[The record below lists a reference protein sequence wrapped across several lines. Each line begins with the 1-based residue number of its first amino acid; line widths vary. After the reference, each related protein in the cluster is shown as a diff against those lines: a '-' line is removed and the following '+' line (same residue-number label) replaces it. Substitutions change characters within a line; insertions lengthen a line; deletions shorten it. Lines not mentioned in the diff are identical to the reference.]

1 MGKIFEA
8 LVTGKRE
15 AAEFLIPILQ
25 DHDPS
30 QTEPEVEESPSTVE
44 TSEECRP
51 CSAVEVEVSLTGIRS
66 LCLNPAGS
74 SPILPFDGGCD
85 SHATDQYRILRT
97 KLTQH
102 HTQPRII
109 LISSPGTGDGKS
121 VSAVNLAG
129 ALSLSGDVKVL
140 LMDGDFRRA
149 TIHAQLGLPATPGL
163 ADVLAG
169 TAEMG
174 KAIVSAAELPN
185 LFILPSGS
193 PTMSPAE
200 LLEGVRWRALIAQ
213 LRKLF
218 RYIVI
223 DAPPVEVVAEYS
235 VIQATCEGVLLV
247 IRVDHTKREMYRL
260 ALKAIPAAKFLGV
273 LLNCVPNWW
282 LSNYPAA
289 RYYPGAR

>member
-15 AAEFLIPILQ
+15 ATEFLIPLLQ
-25 DHDPS
+25 GQDRSDGSVEIKAPPSHD
-30 QTEPEVEESPSTVE
+30 E
-44 TSEECRP
+44 TPNDCIARK
-51 CSAVEVEVSLTGIRS
+51 AVEDDISLVEIRS
-66 LCLNPAGS
+66 LCLNPAGG
-74 SPILPFDGGCD
+74 SPILPFDGVGD
-85 SHATDQYRILRT
+85 SQATDQYRILRT
-97 KLTQH
+97 KITQH
-102 HTQPRII
+102 RTQPRII

-129 ALSLSGDVKVL
+129 ALSLNSDAKVL
-140 LMDGDFRRA
+140 LMDADFRRA
-149 TIHAQLGLPATPGL
+149 TIHAHLGLPPTPGL
-163 ADVLAG
+163 TDVLAG
-169 TAEMG
+169 TSQLG

-193 PTMSPAE
+193 PTASPAE
-200 LLEGVRWRALIAQ
+200 LLEGVQWRALISQ

-218 RYIVI
+218 RFVVI
-223 DAPPVEVVAEYS
+223 DTPPVEVVAEYS
-235 VIQATCEGVLLV
+235 VIQATCEGILLV

-260 ALKAIPAAKFLGV
+260 ALRAIPPAKFLGV
-273 LLNCVPNWW
+273 LVNCVPDWW